1 MSFPRPQPLGVFAGP
16 PGALLLP
23 PVEGAQDLLPQVLR
37 GNLDHLPQT
46 WRFYALALQDEAA
59 ALEALQSDPSP
70 LGRYNR
76 FVLEPSQAEYQ
87 ALQPLLTGAEAALLE
102 AVAFQVGLRYSPP
115 NPEHVGPIWFDG
127 EVRAYLLATYAGYLL
142 EQGQT
147 EPALALLETAAA
159 EVEALSPAFAARLF
173 GEWAA
178 VEGQQGPNSDKGLA
192 FLERAAGLYGQ
203 TGFKAAL
210 GELWLRLGM
219 ALQTRA
225 EGRDK
230 ALLLRAAKAY
240 QEASQ
245 TLHPEQTPESFGLA
259 QMNLALVYLVM
270 PMNEEAER
278 LRYAIAASSLRES
291 LKVFTPQTYP
301 NHWASATVNLANVL
315 QHANTAHPEEN
326 LWEAVALYEDVLKVR
341 GPEGDPEGFARVLAN
356 QGNAL
361 AHLGAF
367 SRAVPRLTQARD
379 LFKGLGDLEAVA
391 VLEEVLQDIAQ
402 RQRQRVEG

>member
-23 PVEGAQDLLPQVLR
+23 PVEGAQNLLPQVVR
-37 GNLDHLPQT
+37 GNLDNLPEN
-46 WRFYALALQDEAA
+46 WRFYALVLQDRAA

-70 LGRYNR
+70 IGRYNR
-76 FVLEPSQAEYQ
+76 FVLEPSETEYQ
-87 ALQPLLTGAEAALLE
+87 ALQPLLAGAEAALLE
-102 AVAFQVGLRYSPP
+102 AVAFQVGLRHSPP
-115 NPEHVGPIWFDG
+115 NPDYWGPVHFDG
-127 EVRAYLLATYAGYLL
+127 EVRAYLRATQAGYLL

-147 EPALALLETAAA
+147 EPALALLETAAM

-173 GEWAA
+173 GEWAT
-178 VEGQQGPNSDKGLA
+178 VEGQQGSASDKGLA
-192 FLERAAGLYGQ
+192 FLERAASLYGQ

-210 GELWLRLGM
+210 GELWLQLGM
-219 ALQTRA
+219 ALHTRA
-225 EGRDK
+225 GGDK

-326 LWEAVALYEDVLKVR
+326 LWEAVALYEDVLKMR
-341 GPEGDPEGFARVLAN
+341 GPEGDTEGFARVLAN

-367 SRAVPRLTQARD
+367 SRAVPRLTKARD
-379 LFKGLGDLEAVA
+379 LFRDLGDLEAVA
-391 VLEEVLQDIAQ
+391 VLEEVLLDIAQ
-402 RQRQRVEG
+402 RQRVEG